1 MSDLVQ
7 APAYTLIPEQPEHE
21 AAIEALV
28 AEAFGPDRFHKTVYK
43 LRDGVE
49 AIPELGWV
57 AVDADGVV
65 QASIRYWP
73 ISIGGRWHA
82 VLLGPVAVQPAM
94 QGKGMGK
101 ALIRR
106 TLALATSLG
115 HRICVLVGDREYY
128 EPFGFGNAAKLG
140 FELPGWVDLDRFQ
153 AMALVPGAL
162 KGVGGM
168 VGRPVAP
175 AVVRLRA

>member
-1 MSDLVQ
+1 MTTFTLV
-7 APAYTLIPEQPEHE
+7 PEQPEHAE
-21 AAIEALV
+21 AIEALV
-28 AEAFGPDRFHKTVYK
+28 AEAFGSDRFHKTVYK
-43 LRDGVE
+43 LRDGV
-49 AIPELGWV
+49 APIAELGWV
-57 AVDADGVV
+57 ALDEGGEL

-73 ISIGGRWHA
+73 ISIAGRWPA
-82 VLLGPVAVQPAM
+82 VLLGPVAVKPEM

-128 EPFGFGNAAKLG
+128 EPFGFVNAPKLG
-140 FELPGWVDLDRFQ
+140 LELPGWVDLDRFQ
-153 AMALVPGAL
+153 VKALVPGAL
-162 KGVGGM
+162 AGVSGM
-168 VGRPVAP
+168 VGKPAEP

>member
-1 MSDLVQ
+1 MTAFSL
-7 APAYTLIPEQPEHE
+7 APEQPEHAE
-21 AAIEALV
+21 TIEALV

-49 AIPELGWV
+49 PIAELCWV
-57 AVDADGVV
+57 ALDEDGKL

-73 ISIGGRWHA
+73 ISIGGRWPA
-82 VLLGPVAVQPAM
+82 ILLGPVAVKPEM

-128 EPFGFGNAAKLG
+128 EPFGFVNAPKLS

-153 AMALVPGAL
+153 VKALVPGAL
-162 KGVGGM
+162 SGVSGM
-168 VGRPVAP
+168 VGKPVEP
-175 AVVRLRA
+175 TVVRLRA

>member
-1 MSDLVQ
+1 MTTFTLV
-7 APAYTLIPEQPEHE
+7 PEQPDHAET
-21 AAIEALV
+21 IESLV

-43 LRDGVE
+43 LRDDI
-49 AIPELGWV
+49 APLPELGWV
-57 AVDADGVV
+57 ALDAAGKL

-73 ISIGGRWHA
+73 ISIGGRWPA
-82 VLLGPVAVQPAM
+82 VLLGPVAVKPEM

-128 EPFGFGNAAKLG
+128 EPFGFTNAAKLG
-140 FELPGWVDLDRFQ
+140 MELPGWVDLDRFQ
-153 AMALVPGAL
+153 IKALVPGAL
-162 KGVGGM
+162 NGVSGM
-168 VGRPVAP
+168 IGKPIEP
-175 AVVRLRA
+175 SVVRLRA

>member
-1 MSDLVQ
+1 MTAFTLV
-7 APAYTLIPEQPEHE
+7 PEQPEH
-21 AAIEALV
+21 ADTIETLV
-28 AEAFGPDRFHKTVYK
+28 ADAFGPDRFHKTVYR
-43 LRDGVE
+43 LREGV
-49 AIPELGWV
+49 APITELGWV
-57 AVDADGVV
+57 ALDADGQV

-73 ISIGGRWHA
+73 ISIAGRWPA
-82 VLLGPVAVQPAM
+82 VLLGPVAVKPEM

-128 EPFGFGNAAKLG
+128 EPFGFVNAPKLG
-140 FELPGWVDLDRFQ
+140 LELPGWVDLDRFQ
-153 AMALVPGAL
+153 VKALVPGAL
-162 KGVGGM
+162 AGVSGM
-168 VGRPVAP
+168 VGKPAEP

>member
-1 MSDLVQ
+1 MTSF
-7 APAYTLIPEQPEHE
+7 TLAPEQSEHAE
-21 AAIEALV
+21 IIDSLV

-43 LRDGVE
+43 LRDGM
-49 AIPELGWV
+49 APIAELGWV
-57 AVDADGVV
+57 ALDQQGRL

-73 ISIGGRWHA
+73 ISIGARWPA
-82 VLLGPVAVQPAM
+82 VLLGPVAVKPEM

-128 EPFGFGNAAKLG
+128 EPFGFVNAPKLG
-140 FELPGWVDLDRFQ
+140 LELPGWVDLDRFQ
-153 AMALVPGAL
+153 VKTLVPGAL
-162 KGVGGM
+162 SGVGGM
-168 VGRPVAP
+168 VGKPVAP